1 MVTSHGGK
9 PDLVHNEV
17 IIAGVSNNALLV
29 SFDLLPMTDQWL
41 DWILL
46 SNWSTLET
54 LMHEHILLLSL
65 YHYDEF
71 SLLMVTVVS

>member
-1 MVTSHGGK
+1 MSHGGK
-9 PDLVHNEV
+9 PGLVRNEV
-17 IIAGVSNNALLV
+17 IVAGVSNNALLA

-41 DWILL
+41 DWIPL
-46 SNWSTLET
+46 SSWSTLEA